1 MPIHLSSIILY
12 VHLKCQCTCI
22 FSYLSLPSNKQ
33 VTSYKERA
41 VFLVRNALEELLTG
55 SSIETELKIGR
66 YNVYFYYLIHVSYWV
81 SYYWK
86 NFSQIIFALLFKME
100 SKLSATKMSFWFKF
114 SLNIHNQNS
123 YSNTNTTLLIK
134 TSLKLYDRL

>member
-33 VTSYKERA
+33 VTSYKER
-41 VFLVRNALEELLTG
+41 VVFFLVRNALEELLTG

-66 YNVYFYYLIHVSYWV
+66 YNVYFYYLIHVSYLV
-81 SYYWK
+81 SYYLK

-100 SKLSATKMSFWFKF
+100 SKLFATKMSFWFKF
-114 SLNIHNQNS
+114 SLNIYTQPKFIFKYKYYTVNQN
-123 YSNTNTTLLIK
+123 IP
-134 TSLKLYDRL
+134 